1 MKRVR
6 YAGGTF
12 DTGDAIV
19 DALARFA
26 AANANAERAAEIEVP
41 AVDID
46 GRRIMIGIV
55 IGPASQLFFEP
66 VASSEELE
74 DPEWVERVEGLTR
87 QLISRAGIDPSP

>member
-41 AVDID
+41 AVDVD
-46 GRRIMIGIV
+46 GHRIMIGIV
-55 IGPASQLFFEP
+55 IGPSSQLFFEP
-66 VASSEELE
+66 VVSHDELE
-74 DPEWVERVEGLTR
+74 DDEFVRHLEALTTT
-87 QLISRAGIDPSP
+87 LITRAGIDPSP